1 MSQELCCRCRR
12 PVGLCSCPLR
22 AGSREQRQFP
32 RERAWETRF
41 LETLPVVVLRDSP
54 KMVVIAP
61 AEKLTAVLLKIP
73 MVGSDVFSSERVLFR
88 GHANFLGVHG
98 IFSSKRLNNSRFRN

>member
-32 RERAWETRF
+32 GERAWETRF
-41 LETLPVVVLRDSP
+41 LETLPAEVLRDSP
-54 KMVVIAP
+54 KTVVIAP
-61 AEKLTAVLLKIP
+61 PEKLTACLLKLP
-73 MVGSDVFSSERVLFR
+73 MVGSDVFPIELVP
-88 GHANFLGVHG
+88 FLGDMLTFWWCTG
-98 IFSSKRLNNSRFRN
+98 FFLQNA